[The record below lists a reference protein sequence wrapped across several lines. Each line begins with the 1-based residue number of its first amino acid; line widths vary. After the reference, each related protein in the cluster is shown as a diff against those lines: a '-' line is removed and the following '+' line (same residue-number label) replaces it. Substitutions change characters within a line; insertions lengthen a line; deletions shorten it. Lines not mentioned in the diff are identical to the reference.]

1 MMQRREAYGRKAAT
15 QAMLVI
21 AESIRASRG
30 RRGKETPVLSRDV
43 SEQTPSRCAANKG
56 KVPRKDSN
64 VQRE

>member
-15 QAMLVI
+15 QAMVVI

-43 SEQTPSRCAANKG
+43 S
-56 KVPRKDSN
+56 
-64 VQRE
+64 